1 MRGRRAGD
9 MLVQTDIATEE
20 VKAKEVRCGEAP
32 YLLYL
37 LKYVRH
43 GPSPLPLWDT
53 PHSQSLLE

>member
-1 MRGRRAGD
+1 